1 MIGAHGRGSYW
12 DNVTV
17 NRYNG
22 HIEGT
27 NMNVRCL
34 DSAML
39 GYFLMDADA
48 DVCQTEQPQISYSID
63 FIAEQSSAMG
73 SPNLLA
79 IGSGGRLVSR
89 MVQALYTVY

>member
-39 GYFLMDADA
+39 RYFLMDADA
-48 DVCQTEQPQISYSID
+48 DVCQTEQPQISYSFD
-63 FIAEQSSAMG
+63 FIAAKLCHGGQSV
-73 SPNLLA
+73 
-79 IGSGGRLVSR
+79 GSGGLSVI
-89 MVQALYTVY
+89 